1 MCNPGLGPW
10 TDSETFCCQ
19 VTLSLRFTITDFVY
33 SGDSDDH
40 LTSILTVPPLSRHI
54 YLLQQFLLLIIPI
67 TNKIAD
73 GWPESIKCAS
83 CSPIHFAKLLSN
95 SLLLTMTV
103 PKPPIKPPIKS
114 FKNIKIE
121 NQEARL
127 SFLVTIM
134 IEKCTII

>member
-1 MCNPGLGPW
+1 MP
-10 TDSETFCCQ
+10 
-19 VTLSLRFTITDFVY
+19 
-33 SGDSDDH
+33 
-40 LTSILTVPPLSRHI
+40 
-54 YLLQQFLLLIIPI
+54 
-67 TNKIAD
+67 D

-103 PKPPIKPPIKS
+103 PKPPIKLPIKS